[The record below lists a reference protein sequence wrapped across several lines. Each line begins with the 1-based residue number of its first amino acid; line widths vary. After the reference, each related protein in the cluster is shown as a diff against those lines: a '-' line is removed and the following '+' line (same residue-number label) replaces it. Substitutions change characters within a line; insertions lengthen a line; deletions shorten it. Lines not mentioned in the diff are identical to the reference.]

1 METLLLIVFFFFE
14 IDISEIYESD
24 IEVSD
29 IEGSEIFFS
38 FPPSSESIDWSELSK
53 YRVEV
58 RI

>member
-1 METLLLIVFFFFE
+1 MVFFLFIVFFFFD

-29 IEGSEIFFS
+29 IEGSDIFFL